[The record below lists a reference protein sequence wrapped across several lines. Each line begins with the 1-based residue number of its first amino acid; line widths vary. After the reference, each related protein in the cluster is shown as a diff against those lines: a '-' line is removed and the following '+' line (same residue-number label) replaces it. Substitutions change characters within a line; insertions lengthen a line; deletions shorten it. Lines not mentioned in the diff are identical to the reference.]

1 MRRVVVLGKKIKN
14 IYSVDPKKTEVKDGN
29 NGFKVVYTDK
39 PCLVKQSEV
48 KEWVEICSYEGEPR
62 YNIAEAHPFSLY
74 SSRMTNCLN
83 ISEDE
88 VVTVKAE
95 IFRADLNEIHIKTDK
110 VVEEVDSGKES
121 SEMILNDE
129 VRAFNKMM
137 ITSNEKLKAY
147 CDVHNLPYGDTD
159 VIELFKIVFPNEKYE
174 IVDGVMKVKKKGV
187 EIYVSSARDTL
198 DSLTS
203 AINTIS
209 FCNNGSINIA
219 KAD

>member
-1 MRRVVVLGKKIKN
+1 MRTVILGKKIEN
-14 IYSVDPKKTEVKDGN
+14 VYEVNHNWKTIDDGN
-29 NGFKVVYTDK
+29 GGVKTVYTGK
-39 PCLVKQSEV
+39 PTLVMTPRI
-48 KEWVEICSYEGEPR
+48 KEWTEICSYDGEPR
-62 YNIAEAHPFSLY
+62 YNSNKGYLFATWRGVY
-74 SSRMTNCLN
+74 QMN

-88 VVTVKAE
+88 AVSVGKE
-95 IFRADLNEIHIKTDK
+95 IFRADLNEMHLETDK
-110 VVEEVDSGKES
+110 VLEEVDINKEA
-121 SEMILNDE
+121 SEEILSE
-129 VRAFNKMM
+129 QIRAFNSMM
-137 ITSNEKLKAY
+137 ITSNEKLQAY
-147 CDVHNLPYGDTD
+147 CDVHNLAYEDTD

>member
-1 MRRVVVLGKKIKN
+1 MKTVILGKKIEN
-14 IYSVDPKKTEVKDGN
+14 VYEVNHNWKTIDDGN
-29 NGFKVVYTDK
+29 GGVRTVYTSK
-39 PCLVKQSEV
+39 PTLVMTPRI
-48 KEWVEICSYEGEPR
+48 KEWAEICSYDGEPR
-62 YNIAEAHPFSLY
+62 YNSNKGYFFAALGGVYQI
-74 SSRMTNCLN
+74 N

-88 VVTVKAE
+88 AVSVGKE
-95 IFRADLNEIHIKTDK
+95 IFRADLNEMHLETDK
-110 VVEEVDSGKES
+110 VLEEVDINKEESEEILSGQ
-121 SEMILNDE
+121 I
-129 VRAFNKMM
+129 RAFNSMM
-137 ITSNEKLKAY
+137 ITSNDKLKTY
-147 CDVHNLPYGDTD
+147 CDVHNLAYEDTD
-159 VIELFKIVFPNEKYE
+159 VIELFKIVFPDEKYE

>member
-1 MRRVVVLGKKIKN
+1 MRTVILGKKIEN
-14 IYSVDPKKTEVKDGN
+14 VYEVNHNWKTIDDGN
-29 NGFKVVYTDK
+29 GGVKTVYTNK
-39 PCLVKQSEV
+39 PTLVMTPHI
-48 KEWVEICSYEGEPR
+48 KEWVEICSYDGEPR
-62 YNIAEAHPFSLY
+62 YNSNKGYIFSALAGTY
-74 SSRMTNCLN
+74 QMN

-88 VVTVKAE
+88 TVSVGKE
-95 IFRADLNEIHIKTDK
+95 IFRADLNEMHLETDK
-110 VVEEVDSGKES
+110 VLEEVDINKEA
-121 SEMILNDE
+121 SEEILSE
-129 VRAFNKMM
+129 QIRAFNSMM

-147 CDVHNLPYGDTD
+147 CDVHNLAYEDTD
-159 VIELFKIVFPNEKYE
+159 VIELFKIVFPDEKYE
-174 IVDGVMKVKKKGV
+174 IVDGIMKIKKKGV

>member
-1 MRRVVVLGKKIKN
+1 MRTVILGKKIEN
-14 IYSVDPKKTEVKDGN
+14 VYEVNHNWKTIDDGN
-29 NGFKVVYTDK
+29 SGVKTVYTGK
-39 PCLVKQSEV
+39 PTLVMIPHI
-48 KEWVEICSYEGEPR
+48 KEWTEICSYDGEPR
-62 YNIAEAHPFSLY
+62 YNSGSNYMFGTMFSK
-74 SSRMTNCLN
+74 NQIN

-88 VVTVKAE
+88 TITVNKE
-95 IFRADLNEIHIKTDK
+95 IFRADLNEVHLETDK
-110 VVEEVDSGKES
+110 VLEEVDINKEV
-121 SEMILNDE
+121 SEEILSE
-129 VRAFNKMM
+129 QIRAFNSMM

-147 CDVHNLPYGDTD
+147 CDVHNLPYSDTD
-159 VIELFKIVFPNEKYE
+159 VIELFKIVFPDEKYE

-187 EIYVSSARDTL
+187 EMYVSSARDTL